1 VSIKVRIEESA
12 AALRKA
18 LGTLHVPETVI
29 VLGSG
34 FKGVADQLEN
44 VRSVELSSIRHFA
57 VPAVAGHG
65 SNLLIGDLSGERVCV
80 LTGRVHLYEGHDADD
95 VAHPIRVLAHLGAK
109 SVLLTNASGSLSKS
123 VKPGSLVLVNDQI
136 NLTGRTCL
144 TGAADIGPQFPSMAG
159 AFDEEWSRRIASLD
173 RKIKRGIYVGV
184 LGPAYETPAEARM
197 LARLGAHVVGMST
210 VLEVIAARQLGLRVA
225 CLSFVTNMSGG
236 IGETLTHDEVLNMA
250 RKHGPWLS
258 QVVTKAVGVN
268 RPDSKP
274 QTSRK
279 KKS

>member
-1 VSIKVRIEESA
+1 MSIKIRIEESA

-18 LGTLHVPETVI
+18 LGTLHVPETVV

-34 FKGVADQLEN
+34 FKGAADQLDN
-44 VRSVELSSIRHFA
+44 VRSVALGSIRHFA

-65 SNLLIGDLSGERVCV
+65 SNLLIGDLDGERVCL

-109 SVLLTNASGSLSKS
+109 SVLLTNASGSLTKS
-123 VKPGSLVLVNDQI
+123 IKPGSLVVVNDQI

-144 TGAADIGPQFPSMAG
+144 TDAADIGPQFPSMAG
-159 AFDEEWSRRIASLD
+159 AFDADWSRKIAALD
-173 RKIKRGIYVGV
+173 RKIKRGVYAGV

-197 LARLGAHVVGMST
+197 LSRLGAHVVGMST
-210 VLEVIAARQLGLRVA
+210 VIEVIAARQLGLRVA

-236 IGETLTHDEVLNMA
+236 IGETLTHDEVLQMA

-258 QVVTKAVGVN
+258 EMVKRAVGVS
-268 RPDSKP
+268 RAKI
-274 QTSRK
+274 QTPRSRK
-279 KKS
+279 KKT